1 MLNELKINQNSV
13 EVAFPRFKNFV
24 LNLKYLPRE
33 ELASIREKAAT
44 NTYNRLTRQREDVV
58 DTDKFMDEYI
68 RKAVVGWKGLTFEVI
83 VALVPVEVSAS
94 LDTEVEYTH
103 ENAMWLV
110 KNSTEFDSFIS
121 DTMNQVDLFS
131 VVKKENTLK
140 K

>member
-1 MLNELKINQNSV
+1 MLKELKINQNSI
-13 EVAFPRFKNFV
+13 EVAYPRFKNFI
-24 LNLKYLPRE
+24 LKLRYLPRDE
-33 ELASIREKAAT
+33 IAAIREKAAT

-68 RKAVVGWKGLTFEVI
+68 KKALVGWSGLTYEVI
-83 VALVPVEVSAS
+83 VALVPVEVNVS

-131 VVKKENTLK
+131 VIKKEETLK